1 MSNDRRII
9 VISGPSGSGKSTLI
23 HSLLKKYHNFS
34 FSVSH
39 TTRSQ
44 RPGEKD
50 GKDYHFITAPG
61 FREMIDAGQFVEWA
75 KVHGNYYGTSYG
87 EVESKSNGD
96 SYLLLDLDVQG
107 AGNMK
112 QEYPEA
118 LYVFVLPP
126 DLRELEKRLV
136 GREKVKDENIRMR
149 LEIAREEIAQY
160 SLYDYVVINDDLT
173 RSYTVLE
180 SIIIAFQNRVSN
192 HRQFIDKMLR
202 SE

>member
-1 MSNDRRII
+1 
-9 VISGPSGSGKSTLI
+9 
-23 HSLLKKYHNFS
+23 
-34 FSVSH
+34 
-39 TTRSQ
+39 
-44 RPGEKD
+44 
-50 GKDYHFITAPG
+50 
-61 FREMIDAGQFVEWA
+61 MIDAGQFVEWA